1 VKKIFIGVALLCA
14 AGCMKRMTRFR
25 SEFKNCVAGDGGAI
39 VCGGRPAAQ
48 VECFQPRSNSCR
60 AMAVRYADGERVW
73 IFQPMGFD
81 PDDPEASAQEDSPVI
96 LQPEMSRD
104 ASLIWYR
111 RSNGYKGVWET
122 YDPLTGV
129 FDEVDTMGLMRLR
142 RGQYEDGPVSLVPLK

>member
-25 SEFKNCVAGDGGAI
+25 GDFKDCAASNDGAI
-39 VCGGRPAAQ
+39 VCRGQPAAQ
-48 VECFQPRSNSCR
+48 VECFRPRSNSCR

-81 PDDPEASAQEDSPVI
+81 PDDPEASSEEESPVI
-96 LQPEMSRD
+96 LQPEMARD
-104 ASLIWYR
+104 ASLIWYH
-111 RSNGYKGVWET
+111 RSNGYQGVWET

-129 FDEVDTMGLMRLR
+129 FGEVDARGLMRLR
-142 RGQYEDGPVSLVPLK
+142 QYEEGPVSLVPGK